1 MLGEQGMVDEAQKV
15 MEEAEAL
22 KKVDIVMYTDYIVSI
37 LSQPSTG
44 LISSLSIAGSIN
56 DNSYFFKTLAFCLF
70 FCGCVDHD

>member
-1 MLGEQGMVDEAQKV
+1 MVDEAQKV

-56 DNSYFFKTLAFCLF
+56 DNSYFLGRWHFVYFS
-70 FCGCVDHD
+70 VVV